1 MQDALQKIVQKIVE
15 TVDPERIYLMTSASS
30 TRKVESVFA
39 APLQWNE
46 TEHYDLLVVLK
57 GGADTEENI
66 RMQDKIEQR
75 CQHIIPT
82 TVLVLPFGMFNTYMA
97 QGHAFIRKAA
107 IPEKLLF
114 DAKTK
119 ELAPLG
125 LSNMEAWEERN
136 VKKYSQW
143 YENGMCFLVA
153 YELFM
158 VRKQYR
164 MAAFN
169 LHQAA
174 EQFFK
179 SIFQAI
185 TGFSLTT
192 HNLQTLHRYTR
203 GFARELATLFPDR
216 TNRLREGFRLLV
228 KSYSDSRYDEEFKI
242 QYEEL
247 TALHG
252 EVQKLYLI
260 TRNIVIGRDK
270 KARND

>member
-1 MQDALQKIVQKIVE
+1 MENALRQIIEKIVE
-15 TVDPERIYLMTSASS
+15 TVDPERIYLMTSTQN
-30 TRKVESVFA
+30 TRKVESVFT

-46 TEHYDLLVVLK
+46 TEHYDLLVILK

-66 RMQDKIEQR
+66 RLQDRIEQR

-107 IPEKLLF
+107 SPEKLLH

-125 LSNMEAWEERN
+125 IPDLQAWEEQN

-153 YELFM
+153 YDLFM
-158 VRKQYR
+158 VRKEYR

-169 LHQAA
+169 LHQAT

-179 SIFQAI
+179 SIFQAV

-192 HNLQTLHRYTR
+192 HNLHTLHRYTR
-203 GFARELATLFPDR
+203 GFARELANLFPSH
-216 TNRLREGFRLLV
+216 TNRLREGLRTLI
-228 KSYSDSRYDEEFKI
+228 KSYSDSRYDEGFKI
-242 QYEEL
+242 QYEDL
-247 TALHG
+247 TMLHG

-260 TRNIVIGRDK
+260 ARNIVK
-270 KARND
+270 KTSGEFA